1 MKLKRVGGRVRLLW
15 GDDSRR
21 GECVVGE
28 RAMKRVWRLR
38 W

>member
-21 GECVVGE
+21 GECMVGE
-28 RAMKRVWRLR
+28 RER
-38 W
+38 